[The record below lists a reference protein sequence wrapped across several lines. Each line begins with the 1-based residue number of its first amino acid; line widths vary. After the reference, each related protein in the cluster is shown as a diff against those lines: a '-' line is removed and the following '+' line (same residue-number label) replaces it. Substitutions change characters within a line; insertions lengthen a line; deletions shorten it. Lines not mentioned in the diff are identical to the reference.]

1 MEIITERTAD
11 GIILKVS
18 GNVTVAD
25 ARELR
30 QVMIREVLPDIR
42 VAIDLS
48 GIAECDLSLFQLLC
62 AAHKRSLGTSGSIT
76 LRSYSDE
83 IHETMV
89 SVGIMRASGCTD
101 NTTDSCL
108 WHEARK
114 G

>member
-1 MEIITERTAD
+1 METITERTAD

-18 GNVTVAD
+18 GSVTVAD

-30 QVMIREVLPDIR
+30 HVMTRDVLPDIS
-42 VAIDLS
+42 VALDLS

-62 AAHKRSLGTSGSIT
+62 AAHKRSFGTSGSIT

-83 IHETMV
+83 VYKTMV
-89 SVGIMRASGCTD
+89 SAGIMRTSGCTG
-101 NTTDSCL
+101 NTNDSCL